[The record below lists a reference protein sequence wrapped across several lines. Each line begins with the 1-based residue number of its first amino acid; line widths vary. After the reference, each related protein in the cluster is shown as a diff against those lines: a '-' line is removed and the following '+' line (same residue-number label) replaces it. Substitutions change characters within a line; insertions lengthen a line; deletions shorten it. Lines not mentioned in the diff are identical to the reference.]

1 MGNQQPLKAAE
12 RRAAERRSALD
23 DYLCLVDLGDNRSA
37 MLLDVSETGI
47 GVQTVEGPGEGFTT
61 KFRFQ
66 LPDTAVLVEGEGEI
80 AWADRA
86 GRMGVRFTKIA
97 PELLP
102 ELRTWVAS
110 EANPLFAHQPVT
122 DEIADLDARDRVAQL
137 EARII
142 VSGWAQIQ
150 ALNFLVDQIS
160 AMTQASGVAIAVEDG
175 AGIVCK
181 ASSGTAPQV
190 GVRVNPRSGLSWEC
204 VRTKEVVTCVDTEND
219 PRVDRLVCRQL
230 NMRSAMLVPVMK
242 DSRIAG
248 LVEVFSSRPHAFNNQ
263 TVILL
268 RRVAEAVAGLDE
280 TASGVSPIPESTVD
294 VAPVRNPIA
303 QQTTSSPVEST
314 KSTATH
320 PFTSVPGQPAARP
333 IEAGPKPFVP
343 APTFTPGPKPFV
355 PTSAPAVATSAATP
369 FVPTSAPTSIPV
381 PAAKVFVPAPT
392 PAPTPR
398 VTAPAPV
405 APPAESASSASA
417 VPAAGVITRVPGPA
431 APVRTGVSSAAVAA
445 SSPAPATPAPMR
457 VPPVVTTAEAIKAAQ
472 EVTTAKAPQSTFTKT
487 AETVAVAAPTVAK
500 IAEPSV
506 VKETTQTRPVSQ
518 RVETPLA
525 PVRTEKPLADK
536 PRVATASSIAYQDA
550 PLPEVAFIG
559 AAAAAK
565 RAAANEA
572 PTRDTGAPEF
582 EPVTIPA
589 AEPDRRKLY
598 VGGAVVVF
606 LALSVAGGWYV
617 AHLSA
622 KPASAIAPPTVN
634 AANPSA
640 AATVPAT
647 IPPAVT
653 PSAATLETTAAA
665 TPNPVPTS
673 TSANAP
679 ATSANAPAKKPS
691 PSQPPRDAEPDVI
704 VRQTAATFVP
714 DRAASTPSESAAAP
728 SIAIAPPNTAGMA
741 SLLATPVAVPKL
753 GRQTVS
759 QGVTG
764 GKQLVHVQPLY
775 PSAAR
780 ALHLSGLV
788 TIKLHVAKNG
798 MVSRAEVVSGH
809 PLLNAAAL
817 EAVKRWR
824 YQPFMLNGEAI
835 ENDVSV
841 QVRFD
846 MPR

>member
-47 GVQTVEGPGEGFTT
+47 GVQAVEGPGEGFTT

-86 GRMGVRFTKIA
+86 GRMGVRFTKLA

-110 EANPLFAHQPVT
+110 EANPLFSHQPVT

-175 AGIVCK
+175 AGIICK

-242 DSRIAG
+242 NSRIAG

-280 TASGVSPIPESTVD
+280 TASGVTPEPES
-294 VAPVRNPIA
+294 
-303 QQTTSSPVEST
+303 Q
-314 KSTATH
+314 STATVREALFGKAADEQTILR
-320 PFTSVPGQPAARP
+320 PTESTGNSAAVPPVAAVPAQPAARS

-343 APTFTPGPKPFV
+343 TPPLVTSAPKPFV
-355 PTSAPAVATSAATP
+355 PTPAPP
-369 FVPTSAPTSIPV
+369 PIAP
-381 PAAKVFVPAPT
+381 PAPKVFVPVT
-392 PAPTPR
+392 TQR
-398 VTAPAPV
+398 VTAPASV
-405 APPAESASSASA
+405 APPAAPASSSPIMPPPPVAARVSA
-417 VPAAGVITRVPGPA
+417 PA
-431 APVRTGVSSAAVAA
+431 APVRTGMSPAAVAA
-445 SSPAPATPAPMR
+445 SAPAPATAAPMPI
-457 VPPVVTTAEAIKAAQ
+457 PPVATTAEIRKPAQ
-472 EVTTAKAPQSTFTKT
+472 EVAPMVRASQITSTRA
-487 AETVAVAAPTVAK
+487 AETIAVAEPAIAK
-500 IAEPSV
+500 IAEPTAAT
-506 VKETTQTRPVSQ
+506 ETPQTRPISQ
-518 RVETPLA
+518 RVETPLPPA
-525 PVRTEKPLADK
+525 RTEKPLAEK
-536 PRVATASSIAYQDA
+536 PRTVTTSSIAYQDA

-565 RAAANEA
+565 RAAASEA
-572 PTRDTGAPEF
+572 AINRSADNTDTLELASLTSPG
-582 EPVTIPA
+582 
-589 AEPDRRKLY
+589 AEPDHRKLY
-598 VGGAVVVF
+598 IAGAVAVF
-606 LALSVAGGWYV
+606 LALSAVGGWYV

-622 KPASAIAPPTVN
+622 KPPSAIAPPTVS
-634 AANPSA
+634 AANPTAGA
-640 AATVPAT
+640 AVPPT

-653 PSAATLETTAAA
+653 PDAPPANGAAAA

-673 TSANAP
+673 TSGNTA
-679 ATSANAPAKKPS
+679 AKKPN
-691 PSQPPRDAEPDVI
+691 PSQPPRETEPEVI
-704 VRQTAATFVP
+704 VRQTAPTFVP
-714 DRAASTPSESAAAP
+714 QPANLATSESTAAP

-741 SLLATPVAVPKL
+741 SLLATPVAVPNL
-753 GRQTVS
+753 GRPAVS

-764 GKQLVHVQPLY
+764 GKQLNHDQPVY

-780 ALHLSGLV
+780 AMHLSGVV
-788 TIKLHVAKNG
+788 TIKIHVAKNG

-809 PLLNAAAL
+809 PLLNGAAL

-824 YQPFMLNGEAI
+824 YQPFKLNGEAI
-835 ENDVSV
+835 ENDINV